1 MNGHRLFRVYLP
13 AIRRNKAIV
22 AMLFAGLMLFG
33 AVLATFQA
41 LWARNHSI
49 AASVREDAMWAA
61 YQTDREVVRL
71 GEALHGASHRP
82 VDAPVDDILLRFDI
96 LFSRHVV
103 MEEADLASKFRNDPR
118 LIEPSR
124 AVGETV
130 RRMTPVFD
138 RMAARGR
145 ATPDEIAAMVDET
158 KALRLSTET
167 LLTQTHHV
175 LADLKALDR
184 AETMRIQEVLAGA
197 IAAMTFALGTVIV
210 LIWRQ
215 LRQLD
220 AARLRLQRLSEELA
234 QSAAEAEAGNR
245 AKTTFLATMSH
256 EIRTPLNGIVGM
268 SELLAGGRLDTEQ
281 ADQLRMIRQCSDG
294 LVGLIDDILDYSKFE
309 SGKVDLECRPT
320 DLGDI
325 VEGVVEML
333 SPRAEAKG
341 VAIVAAH
348 PMSRY
353 LTDPTRLRQVLVNL
367 VGNAVKFTDSG
378 AVAIRVFEIGRRDGA
393 CTLRFLVED
402 TGIGISAENQKRLF
416 QEFTQADAS
425 IGRRFGGSGLGLA
438 ISRRIVDAM
447 GGDIR
452 VESRE
457 GRGTTFRFEI
467 PVERIGESDIEMPA
481 MPFALGVAADQPIVE
496 RAVGRL
502 FAVVA
507 GGGAAVP
514 EAGRRRITVV
524 DVPTWERVRG
534 ENGRDRREEVVVFG
548 HGARAFAGEV
558 ADVVEGAL
566 TSRRFAMVLAHR
578 AAGTTA
584 GAAIAAA
591 ARATRA
597 GKGAT
602 VGAPAQ
608 RRGTVL
614 VVEDNPVNQKV
625 AVGILS
631 RLGFAAEVA
640 DNGRLAVERLARG
653 GIDIVFMDMQ
663 MPEMDGLEATRV
675 IRAGDGPGR
684 KLPIVGLTA
693 NAFASDREDCI
704 AAGMDDFV
712 AKPVTRAK
720 LVAVLDRFPLP
731 VVAAVPPA
739 LPAPSEPE
747 KPAATPIRASESG
760 GEPIAAGVLDDIH
773 RDGLAEAIGIEG
785 LAELGGIFRAD
796 ATNLID
802 ELTTAHRAGDMA
814 AIRRVLHTLEGASAN
829 LGAVGIVKAIASL
842 RAKGFSR
849 ADEFGRLGASVLTG
863 QRAMVADEERRA
875 GRTLPALCA

>member
-425 IGRRFGGSGLGLA
+425 IGRRFGSRSRGGSSTPWAATSGWRAARGA
-438 ISRRIVDAM
+438 APRSASRFRSSGSA
-447 GGDIR
+447 R
-452 VESRE
+452 ATSKCRPCPSRSGSRPTSRSSS
-457 GRGTTFRFEI
+457 GR
-467 PVERIGESDIEMPA
+467 SDVSSRSSP
-481 MPFALGVAADQPIVE
+481 VAAP
-496 RAVGRL
+496 RFPRP
-502 FAVVA
+502 A
-507 GGGAAVP
+507 GGGSPSSTCRPGSGSAA
-514 EAGRRRITVV
+514 RTVA
-524 DVPTWERVRG
+524 T
-534 ENGRDRREEVVVFG
+534 
-548 HGARAFAGEV
+548 GARRSWCSV
-558 ADVVEGAL
+558 
-566 TSRRFAMVLAHR
+566 T
-578 AAGTTA
+578 
-584 GAAIAAA
+584 
-591 ARATRA
+591 
-597 GKGAT
+597 
-602 VGAPAQ
+602 
-608 RRGTVL
+608 
-614 VVEDNPVNQKV
+614 
-625 AVGILS
+625 
-631 RLGFAAEVA
+631 
-640 DNGRLAVERLARG
+640 ARG
-653 GIDIVFMDMQ
+653 
-663 MPEMDGLEATRV
+663 P
-675 IRAGDGPGR
+675 
-684 KLPIVGLTA
+684 
-693 NAFASDREDCI
+693 S
-704 AAGMDDFV
+704 
-712 AKPVTRAK
+712 RAK
-720 LVAVLDRFPLP
+720 SPT
-731 VVAAVPPA
+731 
-739 LPAPSEPE
+739 SS
-747 KPAATPIRASESG
+747 K
-760 GEPIAAGVLDDIH
+760 
-773 RDGLAEAIGIEG
+773 GL
-785 LAELGGIFRAD
+785 
-796 ATNLID
+796 
-802 ELTTAHRAGDMA
+802 
-814 AIRRVLHTLEGASAN
+814 
-829 LGAVGIVKAIASL
+829 
-842 RAKGFSR
+842 
-849 ADEFGRLGASVLTG
+849 
-863 QRAMVADEERRA
+863 
-875 GRTLPALCA
+875 